1 MQQSARATDKDISAT
16 DALEAALT
24 AKSVFGMTVQGN
36 HELVQVRLRPH
47 KRMLLMKNGDVYT
60 SMKNPLEHPQSSTR
74 NPKATRFEP
83 GVVHRDHMHPL
94 QKLCSSCPFGP
105 GIPALPGGALLPQ
118 TLTSYTHAQVCRR

>member
-24 AKSVFGMTVQGN
+24 ANSVFGMTVQGN

-60 SMKNPLEHPQSSTR
+60 SMKNPLEHKSCVR
-74 NPKATRFEP
+74 LA
-83 GVVHRDHMHPL
+83 PL
-94 QKLCSSCPFGP
+94 DQEYLHSLGEHCY
-105 GIPALPGGALLPQ
+105 LRL
-118 TLTSYTHAQVCRR
+118 